1 MKSTKQKFKPKN
13 KCLIKEK
20 DEIKNSVEQK
30 NEKSIFDYF
39 ILDEDQNNV
48 IINSKLKPIEKSE
61 EKSREENKD
70 NNNKLHYNLQ
80 SFISSNFRPDLYSPL
95 GIIGGS
101 KYNLRK
107 NSLKEKGNT
116 GNEEIE
122 EEDKEEEDKEVE
134 NDEEKED
141 EEKES
146 IIFDENIDNDNKV
159 HDKYKLL
166 KLGRYYVLDDDITV
180 KCHNCGEIGHIKD
193 NCPFTNLKFCHRC
206 LSYNHNDKDC
216 KNKKCFRCNKSGHN
230 KNECPFKDNELLIC
244 FNCENSGHR
253 KNDCLINPCVID
265 SKFTKN
271 NGLSCFYCGS
281 PNHLICP
288 LSDRDN
294 IELKVENISFD
305 DIEGDMVSSNSQE
318 MSSDSPFEEDY
329 IVEIHEPKKKK
340 NKSKQIIEGLK
351 NEDIKYTIFCGFC
364 GERHR
369 NEDCPLKDDQKFS
382 NEFDNF
388 RKNICKKILER
399 RKKETEEEQRINS
412 ILKKRNR
419 ENSQNNNNM
428 NAIPKKKYDIRNIY
442 RNIYNSNDEDI
453 NEFLSLREDEFDLDK
468 NYKNILRQKK

>member
-1 MKSTKQKFKPKN
+1 MESIKQKNKQKN
-13 KCLIKEK
+13 KNFIKEK
-20 DEIKNSVEQK
+20 NETANFDEKKMEKN
-30 NEKSIFDYF
+30 IFDYF
-39 ILDEDQNNV
+39 ILDEDENNV

-61 EKSREENKD
+61 EKNNEENKD
-70 NNNKLHYNLQ
+70 NNNKLRYNLQ

-107 NSLKEKGNT
+107 NSMKEKDIT
-116 GNEEIE
+116 VNEEIE
-122 EEDKEEEDKEVE
+122 EEDKKEEDKEEE
-134 NDEEKED
+134 NEEEKEE
-141 EEKES
+141 EEKKS
-146 IIFDENIDNDNKV
+146 MNLDENIDNVKKEF
-159 HDKYKLL
+159 DKYKLL
-166 KLGRYYVLDDDITV
+166 KLGRYYILDDDITV

-253 KNDCLINPCVID
+253 KNDCLINPCKVD
-265 SKFTKN
+265 GNFTKN

-281 PNHLICP
+281 SNHLICP

-294 IELKVENISFD
+294 IELKIESINFD
-305 DIEGDMVSSNSQE
+305 DIEEEMVSSNSQE
-318 MSSDSPFEEDY
+318 ISSDTPSEEDY
-329 IVEIHEPKKKK
+329 IEEVHESKNKKKK
-340 NKSKQIIEGLK
+340 NMQIIEGLK
-351 NEDIKYTIFCGFC
+351 NEDIKFTIFCGFC

-369 NEDCPLKDDQKFS
+369 NEDCPSKDEQKFS

-399 RKKETEEEQRINS
+399 RKKESEEEQRINNL
-412 ILKKRNR
+412 LKKRNR
-419 ENSQNNNNM
+419 ENSQNNNKKNQ
-428 NAIPKKKYDIRNIY
+428 KKKNDIGNIY
-442 RNIYNSNDEDI
+442 RNIYNSNDEDN
-453 NEFLSLREDEFDLDK
+453 NEFLSLREDEFDLNK
-468 NYKNILRQKK
+468 VNKNILRQKK